1 MTSADSTRS
10 AYQPQERTTEAP
22 RLRRVLSFRDLFL
35 YYSVTGFSLRWIAT
49 GAAAGPSGLVIWVIA
64 ALGFFV
70 PLVFT
75 VLELSSRYPEEGG
88 VYVWSK
94 RAFGPFA
101 AFITGW
107 TYWGSNLPYF
117 PGLLYFAAANAL
129 FIGGPSWQSLSTNST
144 YFIGVA
150 TVGLLIAV
158 TMNVV
163 GLNVGKWLNNIG
175 ALASYVPVALLIV
188 LAALSWRHF
197 GSATPIDGHSLRPST
212 SLKDVIFWST
222 IAFAFGGVESG
233 STMGEEIQDARRT
246 VPRAILAAGAL
257 ITVLYLVGTL
267 SILIAIPKEQ
277 VSGLQGMMQ
286 AIQAITTR
294 VGAPALVP
302 FAAALV
308 TLNALGG
315 VGGWFAAT
323 ARLPFVA
330 GIDRFLPKAFGELH
344 PTWRTPHVALLVQAA
359 IAGVFIFLGQAG
371 TSVRGAY
378 DALVSMGIIAYFIPF
393 LFMFAAMIVLQRE
406 PAGPEVMRVPG
417 GRPAAIALA
426 ATGFVV
432 TTISIVLACVPPDE
446 EPNKMLAVVKVVGSS
461 LVLVGIGVVVYLA
474 GRRRAMTAAAL
485 VVACFAATTAS
496 AQQAPSPQPRGAA
509 AAPLRTMRVDYFHT
523 GNATEERFSV
533 DRIVR
538 EPLPWPGN
546 PAKAI
551 DATNRGK
558 YFFEVAPAAGGPV
571 QYSRGFSSIYGEWE
585 TTGEAKEMNRT
596 FSESLRFPAP
606 EKPVRITVKK
616 RDARNVFRDVWTITV
631 DPADKFIALGTESPD
646 AGALVTLHES
656 GDPAT
661 KLDLLIL
668 GDGYTARERA
678 KFERDA
684 KRLTTTLLATSPF
697 KERARDI
704 NIWGLVP
711 AAAQSGISRPSQH
724 IYRRSPIGAMY
735 DAFDSE
741 RYVLTFD
748 NKAFRDV
755 AANAPY
761 DAVEILVNSATYG
774 GGGIFGLYSTVAADS
789 VWAPYIF
796 VHEFGHHIAGLADEY
811 YTSDVAYLPAGDR
824 VEPWEPN
831 ATALLDPSAVKWK
844 DLLTPGVAIPTPWP
858 KDEFEA
864 FTREIQ
870 QKRRAIRAANRPES
884 EMDALFRDEEKRD
897 TALLNEG
904 PHAGKVGAF
913 EGANYEARGYY
924 RPQADCIMF
933 TRDNVPFCAVC
944 RRAIAQIIDLYST

>member
-1 MTSADSTRS
+1 MTPRADRVEPSSAGV
-10 AYQPQERTTEAP
+10 AG
-22 RLRRVLSFRDLFL
+22 LRRVLTFRDLVL

-49 GAAAGPSGLVIWVIA
+49 AAAAGPSALVIWVVA

-107 TYWGSNLPYF
+107 TYWGSNLPYL

-129 FIGGPSWQSLSTNST
+129 FIGGPAWQAWSSNSV
-144 YFIGVA
+144 YFIAVA
-150 TVGLLIAV
+150 TVGLAIAV

-163 GLNVGKWLNNIG
+163 GLNVGKWLNNAG
-175 ALASYVPVALLIV
+175 AVASWIPTALLVALGAI
-188 LAALSWRHF
+188 AWSRF
-197 GSATPIDGHSLRPST
+197 GSATRIDARAIVPST

-233 STMGEEIQDARRT
+233 STMGDEIQDARRT
-246 VPRAILAAGAL
+246 VPRAILTAGAL
-257 ITVLYLVGTL
+257 ITVLYIVGTVSVL
-267 SILIAIPKEQ
+267 LAIPKEQ
-277 VSGLQGMMQ
+277 VSGLQGIMQ
-286 AIQAITTR
+286 AFQA
-294 VGAPALVP
+294 L
-302 FAAALV
+302 AAKLNVAWLLPIVAAMV

-330 GIDRFLPKAFGELH
+330 GLDRYLPPAFGSLH
-344 PTWRTPHVALLVQAA
+344 PTWRTPYVALLVQAA
-359 IAGVFIFLGQAG
+359 IALMFVFLGQAG

-393 LFMFAAMIVLQRE
+393 LYMFAAMIALQRE

-417 GRPAAIALA
+417 GRRVAIALA

-432 TTISIVLACVPPDE
+432 TAISIVLACIPPDE
-446 EPNKMLAVVKVVGSS
+446 EPNKMFAVVKVVGLSGI
-461 LVLVGIGVVVYLA
+461 LVAAGVVVYLL
-474 GRRRAMTAAAL
+474 GRRRAMAAAATI
-485 VVACFAATTAS
+485 VACGVVSATTPSAQDRSATTATGR
-496 AQQAPSPQPRGAA
+496 PH
-509 AAPLRTMRVDYFHT
+509 TMRVDFYHT
-523 GNATEERFSV
+523 GNAAAEQFSL
-533 DRIVR
+533 DRVVL
-538 EPLPWPGN
+538 EPLPWAGN
-546 PAKAI
+546 PNRPI
-551 DATNRGK
+551 DDTNRGK
-558 YFFEVAPAAGGPV
+558 YFFEVADAASGRV
-571 QYSRGFSSIYGEWE
+571 LYSRGFSSIYGEWE
-585 TTGEAKEMNRT
+585 TTAEAKEMHRT

-606 EKPVRITVKK
+606 GAKVKILVRK
-616 RDARNVFRDVWTITV
+616 RDAKNVFRDAWTFTV
-631 DPADKFIALGTESPD
+631 DPSDKFVLRNAEAPD
-646 AGALVTLHES
+646 AGSLIRLHDA
-656 GDPAT
+656 GDSAK
-661 KLDLLIL
+661 KLDFLIL

-684 KRLTTTLLATSPF
+684 KRLVTTLFNTSPF
-697 KERARDI
+697 KERQNDI
-704 NIWGLVP
+704 NVWGLVP
-711 AAAQSGISRPSQH
+711 ASAQSGVSRPSQH
-724 IYRRSPIGAMY
+724 VYRRSPIGATY

-761 DAVEILVNSATYG
+761 EVVEILTNSATYG
-774 GGGIFGLYSTVAADS
+774 GGGIYGLYSTVAADS

-811 YTSDVAYLPAGDR
+811 YTSDVAYLPAAER

-831 ATALLDPSAVKWK
+831 ATAMLDPAALKWK
-844 DLLTPGVAIPTPWP
+844 DLVTPGVALPTPWP
-858 KDEFEA
+858 KEAFEA
-864 FTREIQ
+864 YTKEVQ
-870 QKRRAIRAANRPES
+870 AKRRAIRAANRPES
-884 EMDALFRDEEKRD
+884 DMDALFREEEQHD
-897 TALLNEG
+897 TTLLNEG
-904 PHAGKVGAF
+904 PYAGKVGAF
-913 EGANYEARGYY
+913 EGANYEARGYF

-944 RRAIAQIIDLYST
+944 RRAIAQIIDLYTQ